1 MTYRQLLVK
10 LQNLTDAQLN
20 QEIKVRCSKSGVGAA
35 STDNINS
42 STNAV
47 LSGIVTAGTL
57 SVSGNATVELLTRDL
72 ILQSGE
78 IL

>member
-35 STDNINS
+35 STVGQWVSLKYDGIDDSTYVDDTDPWPVDTLNPVIVIN
-42 STNAV
+42 
-47 LSGIVTAGTL
+47 
-57 SVSGNATVELLTRDL
+57 
-72 ILQSGE
+72 
-78 IL
+78 

>member
-35 STDNINS
+35 STEAQWVSLKFDGLNDETYVKDTDPWPVDSLNPVIVIN
-42 STNAV
+42 
-47 LSGIVTAGTL
+47 
-57 SVSGNATVELLTRDL
+57 
-72 ILQSGE
+72 
-78 IL
+78 